1 MSLTQPSAPIA
12 TAPEPS
18 ALPLPHDA
26 ARGSGKTLS
35 LEGLRGLAAF
45 TVILSHC
52 VFGFY
57 PFLHEGAATQLQ
69 APWEPV
75 ILNSPFCALYN
86 GTFSVCV
93 FFVMSGYVLTRKFFA
108 QGEVEPLQEAAVKRY
123 LRLAP
128 PVLGSVLFGYV
139 LLKAGL
145 FPAGKSDL
153 GPFLAGAY
161 QHEAS
166 LLAATKEGLYRA
178 LILGE
183 AQYNYVLWTIQA
195 EFIGSIALFAF
206 LALFGRFRGSG
217 WLAAATSLIL
227 IKQFPVNGLCVAMF
241 FVGAYMHRWPDI
253 GRRPVLLAVAVLAGL
268 YLGGYHW
275 NSASY
280 THLVTLANWL
290 QARGKTA
297 EWPLF
302 FPALGAVL
310 LVWGIVRENAVSR
323 FLSLRPLVWLGD
335 KSFAIYLLHSAVL
348 SSLGVFVY
356 MGLPTHLSYLTRA
369 SAASLSVIAGTLLVA
384 IPFARFVDARS
395 VRLSTWFGKL
405 AMGQLQ
411 AFPGTGAAKRASQ
424 R

>member
-12 TAPEPS
+12 PAPEPS
-18 ALPLPHDA
+18 SVPLPRDA

-52 VFGFY
+52 LYGFY
-57 PFLHEGAATQLQ
+57 PFLHEGGATQLRE
-69 APWEPV
+69 PWEPV
-75 ILNSPFCALYN
+75 LFDSPLCALYN
-86 GTFSVCV
+86 GTYSVCV

-108 QGEVEPLQEAAVKRY
+108 HGEVAPLQEAAVKRY
-123 LRLAP
+123 LRLGP
-128 PVLGSVLFGYV
+128 PVLVSVLFGYG

-153 GPFLAGAY
+153 GPFLASAY
-161 QHEAS
+161 QQAPS
-166 LLAATKEGLYRA
+166 LVEATKEGLYRA
-178 LILGE
+178 LLLGSSR
-183 AQYNYVLWTIQA
+183 YNYVLWTIQV

-217 WLAAATSLIL
+217 WLATAVSLLFIRL
-227 IKQFPVNGLCVAMF
+227 FPENGLFYSLF
-241 FVGAYMHRWPDI
+241 FVGAYMHRWPDL
-253 GRRPVLLAVAVLAGL
+253 GRQPVLLALAVLVGL

-275 NSASY
+275 NSAAY
-280 THLVTLANWL
+280 AHVVAVANWI
-290 QARGKTA
+290 QVHIATFA
-297 EWPLF
+297 WPLF
-302 FPALGAVL
+302 FPAVGSVL
-310 LVWGIVRENAVSR
+310 LVWGIVRENAVAR

-335 KSFAIYLLHSAVL
+335 KSFAIYLLHSTVL

-356 MGLPTHLSYLTRA
+356 MGMPTHLSYLTRA
-369 SAASLSVIAGTLLVA
+369 SVASLCVIIGTLLVA

-411 AFPGTGAAKRASQ
+411 AFPGAGAAKRASQ